1 MSNEVKKNLDVSVT
15 ELHIS
20 DPKYLI
26 DTSSLKEAIDLMN
39 QFNIGSVVVMS
50 EQIELKGIMTE
61 RDILKKVA
69 GKDIDYN
76 SSIYQF
82 MTPHPKTLTQ
92 GNTVLEAL
100 EMMQVGGFRHIPIVN
115 GDGRP
120 IGIISIKDIMTFI
133 YERSIGD

>member
-1 MSNEVKKNLDVSVT
+1 MSNEVKRNLDVSVT
-15 ELHIS
+15 ELNIS

-69 GKDIDYN
+69 GKEINYN

-92 GNTVLEAL
+92 ENTVLEAL
-100 EMMQVGGFRHIPIVN
+100 EMMQSGGFRHIPIVN

-133 YERSIGD
+133 YERTVDD

>member
-92 GNTVLEAL
+92 SNTVLEAL

>member
-1 MSNEVKKNLDVSVT
+1 
-15 ELHIS
+15 
-20 DPKYLI
+20 
-26 DTSSLKEAIDLMN
+26 
-39 QFNIGSVVVMS
+39 
-50 EQIELKGIMTE
+50 
-61 RDILKKVA
+61 
-69 GKDIDYN
+69 
-76 SSIYQF
+76 
-82 MTPHPKTLTQ
+82 LTQ